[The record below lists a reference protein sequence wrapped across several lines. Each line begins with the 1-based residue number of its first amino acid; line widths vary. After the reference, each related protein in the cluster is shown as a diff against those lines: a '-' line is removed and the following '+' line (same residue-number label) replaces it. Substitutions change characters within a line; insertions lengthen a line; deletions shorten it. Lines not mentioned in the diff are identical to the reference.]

1 MWSDCSIES
10 SLAGYFGDE
19 DMSGDNAYDCGVCN
33 RRTDAI
39 RRTEMMEPPTILSLQ
54 LLRNVYD
61 RQTFQ
66 KVKLKVFKYTYIIV
80 CWLFI
85 MCFNVVYSMTDSN
98 VFHLNFAIGKYFV
111 HLDNSPIPQGEW
123 MVLWF

>member
-1 MWSDCSIES
+1 
-10 SLAGYFGDE
+10 
-19 DMSGDNAYDCGVCN
+19 MSGDNAYDCGVCN

-98 VFHLNFAIGKYFV
+98 VFHLNFAIGEYFV
-111 HLDNSPIPQGEW
+111 HLDNSPIPQGE
-123 MVLWF
+123 